1 MDEML
6 KWMLIVEVATKP
18 ATANFLRRITADTEE
33 NREHLEKIRQA
44 EKQIEWEEQQVINVP
59 ITIQRIPH
67 IDDREEWDAYW
78 QAQEFEWDKLK
89 RKHDEQ
95 TRQQMQKRADAYKA
109 QVDGIRLAAKDAMDD
124 LIEKDRDLV
133 SKLAQQA
140 IKAQQQ
146 KEQRIRKQAMQ
157 QVKSS

>member
-6 KWMLIVEVATKP
+6 KWMLIVEVATMP
-18 ATANFLRRITADTEE
+18 ATANFLRSITADTEE
-33 NREHLEKIRQA
+33 NREYLEKVRQI
-44 EKQIEWEEQQVINVP
+44 EKQIEWEEQREINLP
-59 ITIQRIPH
+59 ITIQSVPH
-67 IDDREEWDAYW
+67 IDDKKEWDAYW
-78 QAQEFEWDKLK
+78 QAQELEWDKLK

-95 TRQQMQKRADAYKA
+95 TRQQMRKSADAYKA

-124 LIEKDRDLV
+124 LIERDRDLV

-146 KEQRIRKQAMQ
+146 KKQRIRKQAMQ

>member
-1 MDEML
+1 ML

-18 ATANFLRRITADTEE
+18 ATANFLRRISADTEE
-33 NREHLEKIRQA
+33 NREYLEKIRQA

-59 ITIQRIPH
+59 ITIQSIPH
-67 IDDREEWDAYW
+67 IDDKEEWDAYW
-78 QAQEFEWDKLK
+78 QAQELEWAKLK

-109 QVDGIRLAAKDAMDD
+109 QVDGIRLAANDAMDD

-140 IKAQQQ
+140 IKVQHQ
-146 KEQRIRKQAMQ
+146 KEQLIRKQSMQ
-157 QVKSS
+157 LVKSS

>member
-33 NREHLEKIRQA
+33 NREYLEKIRQA
-44 EKQIEWEEQQVINVP
+44 EKQIEWEEQQVIDVP
-59 ITIQRIPH
+59 ITIQSIPH
-67 IDDREEWDAYW
+67 IDDKEEWDAYW
-78 QAQEFEWDKLK
+78 QAQELEWDKLK
-89 RKHDEQ
+89 HKHDEQ